1 MHVFIEEAS
10 QLLEQ
15 GKESVELM
23 IAIVVQAV
31 SALSF
36 VAKIFSSFF
45 LKLEMKSSQ
54 AAARRRTRLRRKT
67 KSLTYRDL
75 KAKF

>member
-45 LKLEMKSSQ
+45 
-54 AAARRRTRLRRKT
+54 
-67 KSLTYRDL
+67 
-75 KAKF
+75 FF